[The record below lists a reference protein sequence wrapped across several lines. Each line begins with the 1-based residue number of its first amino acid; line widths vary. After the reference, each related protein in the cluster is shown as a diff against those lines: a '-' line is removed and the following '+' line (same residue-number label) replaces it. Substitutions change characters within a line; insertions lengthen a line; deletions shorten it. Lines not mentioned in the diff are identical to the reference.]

1 MNFLDKLGK
10 KIGVIEDDVLDEH
23 ELEEDI
29 FVKKPTNNT
38 IFSRQQANIIPM
50 PNANSNVRLIVVDAV
65 SFDDSQKIADL
76 LRESRPVVVNF
87 ENTPADIK
95 TRMQDFLSGTVYAI
109 KGTLQR
115 VGEHILVCAPNNVT
129 IGQENNKKAS
139 SRLKEFSSWDER

>member
-1 MNFLDKLGK
+1 MSFLDKWGK
-10 KIGVIEDDVLDEH
+10 KIGVIEEDAMDQ

-38 IFSRQQANIIPM
+38 IFSKQQANVIPM
-50 PNANSNVRLIVVDAV
+50 PNANRNVRLAVVDAV

-95 TRMQDFLSGTVYAI
+95 SRMQDFLSGTVYAI

-115 VGEHILVCAPNNVT
+115 VGEHILVCAPQNVT
-129 IGQENNKKAS
+129 IGQDGDRKTL
-139 SRLKEFSSWDER
+139 SRPKEFSSWDER

>member
-1 MNFLDKLGK
+1 MNFLDKWGK
-10 KIGVIEDDVLDEH
+10 KIGVIEDDVLEQ

-29 FVKKPTNNT
+29 FVKKPTTNT
-38 IFSRQQANIIPM
+38 IFSKQQTNIIPM
-50 PNANSNVRLIVVDAV
+50 PNANKNVRLIVVDAV

-87 ENTPADIK
+87 ENTPAEIK

-129 IGQENNKKAS
+129 IGQDSNKKSSS
-139 SRLKEFSSWDER
+139 SRPKEFSSWDER